1 MESSRFPGKVLWKFL
16 DMPMIEHVYRRAC
29 MALNSQHIYIASGD
43 SEVLSYMKSI
53 GANVTKSTGTHND
66 GTSRA
71 AEAAESLN
79 YDYVVVLQADEILI
93 DPMHIVELLNS
104 IKINPNSKFW
114 NLVSHLNSDLELR
127 DSSIVKCALN
137 IKNEIMF
144 MFRQNPFTSMNTKI
158 FNKVMGTIAFDR
170 KSLISLANESDSLYQ
185 LANSIE
191 QLKILD
197 YGNTLI
203 GVLISNSYP
212 SVNLPSD
219 IEVVKKF
226 SQEDSSQLKI
236 LKNYAR

>member
-1 MESSRFPGKVLWKFL
+1 
-16 DMPMIEHVYRRAC
+16 
-29 MALNSQHIYIASGD
+29 
-43 SEVLSYMKSI
+43 
-53 GANVTKSTGTHND
+53 
-66 GTSRA
+66 
-71 AEAAESLN
+71 
-79 YDYVVVLQADEILI
+79 
-93 DPMHIVELLNS
+93 
-104 IKINPNSKFW
+104 
-114 NLVSHLNSDLELR
+114 
-127 DSSIVKCALN
+127 
-137 IKNEIMF
+137 
-144 MFRQNPFTSMNTKI
+144 MNTKI